1 MSSASESSTGRTPF
15 IAARGVVAAD
25 HVLAA
30 EAGLAAL
37 RAGGT
42 AMDAVLSA
50 AAVMTVVQPH
60 YSQLGG
66 DAFILSYE
74 ARTGQAV
81 AVNASGSAPRAATAE
96 RYRQAG
102 GIPARG
108 PLAVAGP
115 GVVAGWAEAHS
126 RAGRLPWPRLFDAA
140 IEYAE
145 HGFPVSVRL
154 SRMLADH
161 ADLLR
166 RYPATAAQFMPD
178 GSPPAPG
185 TTLRQPDLARTLRCI
200 AETGRDGFYTGE
212 VARAI
217 AAAMRD
223 AGGLL
228 DEDDLRL
235 TAAEVLAPIATTY
248 RGYQVIEQPPVSQ
261 GFIVLAALN
270 IIEAFDVA
278 SLAPTDRVHLLAEA
292 VKLAFEDRFT
302 YAGDP
307 RVVAMPTAWLISK
320 ERAAERRA
328 ELRLDAVRDFH
339 PPAGF
344 PVPGDTTYLAAMDAE
359 GNAAGLIQSIFAAF
373 GSAFVAP
380 GTGVLFNNR
389 LTGFS
394 LVPGHPNELAPGKRT
409 VHTLNSYMVLR
420 DGRPLIVGGTPG
432 ADRQVQTNL
441 QMLCA
446 LLDDGLDPATAL
458 DRPRWSVAPGRTIE
472 LEARFHADTARGLSE
487 RGWTVTFLEPWSPRT
502 GRAQIIRRDPA
513 TGALWAASDLRGEG
527 QPAGW

>member
-1 MSSASESSTGRTPF
+1 MSSASEPSTGRTPL
-15 IAARGVVAAD
+15 IAARGVVAVD
-25 HVLAA
+25 HALAA
-30 EAGLAAL
+30 GAGLAAL

-74 ARTGQAV
+74 ARTGRAV
-81 AVNASGSAPRAATAE
+81 AINASGSAPRAATAE
-96 RYRQAG
+96 HYRRVG

-108 PLAVAGP
+108 PLAIAGP
-115 GVVAGWAEAHS
+115 GVVAGWAEAHA

-154 SRMLADH
+154 SRMIAEH

-166 RYPATAAQFMPD
+166 RFPATAAQFMPG

-185 TTLRQPDLARTLRCI
+185 TALRQPDLGRTLRCI
-200 AETGRDGFYTGE
+200 AETGRDGFYTGDI
-212 VARAI
+212 ARAI
-217 AAAMRD
+217 AAAVRE

-235 TAAEVLAPIATTY
+235 TAAEVLEPIATTY

-278 SLAPTDRVHLLAEA
+278 SLPAADRVHLLAEA
-292 VKLAFEDRFT
+292 VKLAFEDRFA

-307 RVVAMPTAWLISK
+307 RVVEMPTAWLISK

-328 ELRLDAVRDFH
+328 ELRMDAVRDFH
-339 PPAGF
+339 PPVGF
-344 PVPGDTTYLAAMDAE
+344 PVPGDTTYLAAVDAE

-373 GSAFVAP
+373 GSAFVAQ

-394 LVPGHPNELAPGKRT
+394 LEPGHPNELAPGKRT
-409 VHTLNSYMVLR
+409 VHTLNSYMVLH

-441 QMLCA
+441 QVLCA
-446 LLDDGLDPATAL
+446 LLDEGLDPAAAL
-458 DRPRWSVAPGRTIE
+458 DRPRWSVAPGRAIE
-472 LEARFHADTARGLSE
+472 LEARCDADTARRLAE
-487 RGWTVTFLEPWSPRT
+487 LGWAVTYLEPWSPRT
-502 GRAQIIRRDPA
+502 GRAQLIRRDPD